1 VRDFL
6 PAISLAVFGL
16 GVLAALTVMPAA
28 GKPAVLVF
36 GSDLSSTER
45 FVRTAMLGGRV
56 VNLPADGHLIYATFD
71 TLPAPDVFLRQG
83 VVVMLNAAGARGCA
97 GQQV

>member
-1 VRDFL
+1 
-6 PAISLAVFGL
+6 
-16 GVLAALTVMPAA
+16 
-28 GKPAVLVF
+28 
-36 GSDLSSTER
+36 
-45 FVRTAMLGGRV
+45 MLGGRV